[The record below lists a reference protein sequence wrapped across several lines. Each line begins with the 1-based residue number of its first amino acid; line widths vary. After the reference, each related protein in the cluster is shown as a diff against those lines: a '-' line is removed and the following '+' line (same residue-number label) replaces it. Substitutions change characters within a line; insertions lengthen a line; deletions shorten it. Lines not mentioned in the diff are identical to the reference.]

1 MHWATFP
8 RPQRRTCTRQRSS
21 RLGGDAGKLADPA
34 LDVPEP
40 DAKWRPPA
48 RLAQFVPSGALYTG
62 RGPVCGTIMRGDG
75 ACGRGGAIGVAGF
88 VATGVAGCGGAG
100 AGGIAGVGVAA
111 WAAGGTIGGCA
122 GGATGGVVAAVA
134 GGCADGGAGTVNVG
148 LGAVVGTTILGG
160 GTAAAGGGG
169 GVFTGEAG
177 GAAGVALTGGR
188 AAGADAAT
196 GACCLRIAFRTSPG
210 REILR

>member
-1 MHWATFP
+1 MA
-8 RPQRRTCTRQRSS
+8 
-21 RLGGDAGKLADPA
+21 PA
-34 LDVPEP
+34 CAVGAVCPG
-40 DAKWRPPA
+40 
-48 RLAQFVPSGALYTG
+48 GALYTG

-75 ACGRGGAIGVAGF
+75 ACGRGVAIGVAGL
-88 VATGVAGCGGAG
+88 VATGVAGCAV
-100 AGGIAGVGVAA
+100 ADGITGVGVAA
-111 WAAGGTIGGCA
+111 WAAGGMIGGCA

-134 GGCADGGAGTVNVG
+134 GGCADGGTGTVNVG

-169 GVFTGEAG
+169 GVFTGEAD

-210 REILR
+210 REILDRSILVLISSLSARLERLCFGAAWASLVARR